1 MAANMIV
8 MNPYKQIEKE
18 AFHIH
23 TCRCKHAGDEP
34 DEAYVQK
41 AIELGAP
48 RIVFTDHCPFPGN
61 RFRNRMDME
70 ELPEYIES
78 MNGLK
83 EKFADKIEILCG
95 LEVDYLPSYAAYYRM
110 LAEMPGLDLL
120 ILGQH
125 FYENPDGR
133 PSYEDE
139 DRSHEAPGLCEAIL
153 QGMETGLFS
162 VLAHPDRAFKRGKIY
177 GDLER
182 AYSERIIRTALWYGI
197 CLEQNYS
204 SILRRDP
211 KRVNS
216 IEERPK
222 HRLVAEDEA
231 GYLNHQ
237 LDIEEQLGIVVGSDG
252 EFRNHVDDVSRIFI
266 MQKDAD
272 GSDLMMDLKS
282 AEIERES
289 LEFWLQV

>member
-1 MAANMIV
+1 MVIW
-8 MNPYKQIEKE
+8 
-18 AFHIH
+18 
-23 TCRCKHAGDEP
+23 RG
-34 DEAYVQK
+34 
-41 AIELGAP
+41 
-48 RIVFTDHCPFPGN
+48 RIRSG
-61 RFRNRMDME
+61 
-70 ELPEYIES
+70 S
-78 MNGLK
+78 
-83 EKFADKIEILCG
+83 
-95 LEVDYLPSYAAYYRM
+95 S
-110 LAEMPGLDLL
+110 
-120 ILGQH
+120 GQL
-125 FYENPDGR
+125 F
-133 PSYEDE
+133 
-139 DRSHEAPGLCEAIL
+139 
-153 QGMETGLFS
+153 GMVS
-162 VLAHPDRAFKRGKIY
+162 AWN
-177 GDLER
+177 
-182 AYSERIIRTALWYGI
+182 RIIPLF
-197 CLEQNYS
+197 
-204 SILRRDP
+204 RRDP